1 MMFATIVELLIEV
14 STSTGIILDTAF
26 TLKTYQIM
34 MYMMKETPERFKGN
48 RVLFLHTGMQY
59 SYSIAGIVI
68 AVLKLIFYFYLGG
81 LYGLKGLDEILLN
94 SEETNKV
101 RHIEDFVIV

>member
-1 MMFATIVELLIEV
+1 MMFVTIAESLIEV

-59 SYSIAGIVI
+59 SWDCNSCIKID
-68 AVLKLIFYFYLGG
+68 FYFYLGG
-81 LYGLKGLDEILLN
+81 LYGLKGMDEILLN

-101 RHIEDFVIV
+101 RHIEDFVVV

>member
-1 MMFATIVELLIEV
+1 MMFVTIAESLIEV

-48 RVLFLHTGMQY
+48 RVLFLHTGTL
-59 SYSIAGIVI
+59 V
-68 AVLKLIFYFYLGG
+68 
-81 LYGLKGLDEILLN
+81 
-94 SEETNKV
+94 
-101 RHIEDFVIV
+101 